1 VAGGKVRLGR
11 PLKVDRGVLI
21 GYKPDREVAD
31 LSLAIGPGARL
42 RSGTVIYLG
51 SDIGSRLETGHG
63 VVIREENEI
72 GDGVWIWSNTVVD
85 YGSSIGS
92 GARLHT
98 GVYVAQYSRIGEGAF
113 LAPGVKL
120 LNDPHPGC
128 ALSRECMMGP
138 TIGRN
143 AVIGGGCVILPMVR
157 IGDGAF
163 IGAGSV
169 VTRDIPA
176 GAVAWGVPAR
186 IRGRKSSLRCTSGH
200 LLRPY
205 RRRGA

>member
-1 VAGGKVRLGR
+1 MGR
-11 PLKVDRGVLI
+11 PRKMDQAVVI
-21 GYKPDREVAD
+21 GYPPDRDVAD
-31 LSLAIGPGARL
+31 RSLTVGPGARL

-51 SDIGSRLETGHG
+51 SEIGRDLETGHG
-63 VVIREENEI
+63 VVVREECEI
-72 GDGVWIWSNTVVD
+72 GDGVWMWSNTVVD
-85 YGSSIGS
+85 YGCVIGA

-98 GVYVAQYSRIGEGAF
+98 GVYVAQYSRIGAGAF

-143 AVIGGGCVILPMVR
+143 AVIGGGSVILPMVR
-157 IGDGAF
+157 VGDGAF

-176 GAVAWGVPAR
+176 GAVAWGIPAR
-186 IRGRKSSLRCTSGH
+186 IRGRKTALRCSSGH
-200 LLRPY
+200 QVVPY
-205 RRRGA
+205 PRTVAHRKHR

>member
-1 VAGGKVRLGR
+1 MGRTGVRIGKPCKL
-11 PLKVDRGVLI
+11 DRGVI
-21 GYKPDREVAD
+21 VGYKPDRDIAD
-31 LSLAIGPGARL
+31 LSLAVGPGARL

-51 SDIGSRLETGHG
+51 STIGRELETGHG
-63 VVIREENEI
+63 VVVREECEL
-72 GDGVWIWSNTVVD
+72 GDGVWLWSNTVVD
-85 YGSSIGS
+85 YGCVIGS

-128 ALSRECMMGP
+128 ALSRECMKGP

-143 AVIGGGCVILPMVR
+143 AVIGGGSVILPMVH
-157 IGDGAF
+157 IGNGAF

-176 GAVAWGVPAR
+176 GAIAWGVPAR
-186 IRGRKSSLRCTSGH
+186 VRGRKASLRCSSGH
-200 LLRPY
+200 MASPY
-205 RRRGA
+205 KK